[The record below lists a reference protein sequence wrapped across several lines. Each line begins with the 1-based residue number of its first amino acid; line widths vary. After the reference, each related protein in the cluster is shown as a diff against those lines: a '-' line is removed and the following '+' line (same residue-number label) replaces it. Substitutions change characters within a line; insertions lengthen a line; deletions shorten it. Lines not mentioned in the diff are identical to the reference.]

1 MTNTWT
7 NYNKQYVVITNAKNI
22 QQMSTNLQT
31 IVTHIQHMQQTHKT
45 NDTHQNKSKNNML
58 YKQMQ
63 KAFNKCEK
71 SSNNSKTYTKM

>member
-1 MTNTWT
+1 MTNTST

-31 IVTHIQHMQQTHKT
+31 IVTHIQQMQHTHTT
-45 NDTHQNKSKNNML
+45 NDKHIKTSQKNNML

-71 SSNNSKTYTKM
+71 IFKQ